1 MKKTWS
7 LSQILRLSTIAVII
21 IAVVVTIILTNIT
34 LRSVERNLPNTLI
47 KELVSLDL
55 VLEHLSEV
63 VTAAEI
69 TATITTAQNF
79 DRLTKKVQ
87 TAFESVVTLRRTYVF
102 DNLIQASAFH
112 AVVAPAIA
120 DLQIWLSEGIS
131 GYGPRSKTT
140 AQIILTRISISFQ
153 KAKTLNRQSRLNAHS
168 KLNEER
174 NRLDRFLSSVNLLFM
189 LTLLITL
196 IMIFLFI
203 RQHLLKNQEI
213 KTQKALQTQR
223 DLLNSLF
230 ENILLGITVWDRDG
244 AFLFAN
250 KSFTHLTGYT
260 VENIRNIENWFS
272 KAYPD
277 PVYRDRVIEDW
288 EKSTKIT
295 NAVHEFKIT
304 CKNGQVKEIE
314 FRRTFLPDGRALVT
328 LADITRQKQAEAA
341 LKESEERFKMAGKA
355 SYDLIYEWDVKTDS
369 RNWFG
374 DIDKFLG
381 FEKGEISKDITAWIN
396 LIHPED
402 RSLLENAV
410 EFHRS
415 ATKPINYEY
424 RIKQKDGT
432 WRYWTDNAQPLL
444 DENHLPF
451 KWIGVCTDITTR
463 KQSEQALR
471 ESEQRLRAILEA
483 SPDPMIRYN
492 RMGHPQYLNPSFTEV
507 FGWTQEELKE
517 KLVPFVP
524 EDQKQLTAKKI
535 KEIYTRGEPLRFE
548 TKRYTKDRR
557 IRDIILSAAVTKGVD
572 GEPTGLVVNL
582 TDITEKKALEAQYE
596 QAQKME
602 SLGTLAGGIAH
613 DFNNLLSGIFGYL
626 DLARKKTKNPKIA
639 EYLTK
644 AFNTSERAKGLTHQ
658 LLTFSKGGVPV
669 KKIEPLV
676 PFLKE
681 TTQFALSGANVS
693 CSFDLPHDLWMCDYD
708 KNQVAQVIDNIIINA
723 HHAMPSGGKIQVT
736 ATNVIV
742 KEKEHPI
749 LFPGNYVKI
758 SISDTGTGIPEKYIS
773 RIFDPFFT
781 TKQTGSG
788 LGLATGYSIIKRHGG
803 IIDVESEPGIGTT
816 FHTFIPSAKIQ
827 KISEEKIVESRY
839 RGSGRILI
847 LDDEEIIQEML
858 IDMLESLGFT
868 TTSTSEGS
876 QTVQAFKK
884 ASKQN
889 NPFRAVILDLTVPGG
904 MGGKKVVKEIRKRDK
919 RIPVFVVSGYS
930 ADAAIAK
937 PGEFGFTASLEK
949 PFKVAE
955 LTRMFEQHLKE

>member
-1 MKKTWS
+1 M
-7 LSQILRLSTIAVII
+7 
-21 IAVVVTIILTNIT
+21 
-34 LRSVERNLPNTLI
+34 P
-47 KELVSLDL
+47 
-55 VLEHLSEV
+55 
-63 VTAAEI
+63 TAI
-69 TATITTAQNF
+69 CGHRITTAQNF

-120 DLQIWLSEGIS
+120 DLQIWLTEGIS
-131 GYGPRSKTT
+131 GYGPRSETT
-140 AQIILTRISISFQ
+140 AQIILSRISVSFQ
-153 KAKTLNRQSRLNAHS
+153 KAKMLNRQSRLNAHS

-174 NRLDRFLSSVNLLFM
+174 NRLDRFLFSVNLLFM

-295 NAVHEFKIT
+295 NAVREFKIT

-314 FRRTFLPDGRALVT
+314 FRGTFLPDGRALVT
-328 LADITRQKQAEAA
+328 LADITRQKQAEVA

-374 DIDKFLG
+374 D
-381 FEKGEISKDITAWIN
+381 
-396 LIHPED
+396 
-402 RSLLENAV
+402 
-410 EFHRS
+410 
-415 ATKPINYEY
+415 
-424 RIKQKDGT
+424 
-432 WRYWTDNAQPLL
+432 
-444 DENHLPF
+444 
-451 KWIGVCTDITTR
+451 
-463 KQSEQALR
+463 
-471 ESEQRLRAILEA
+471 
-483 SPDPMIRYN
+483 
-492 RMGHPQYLNPSFTEV
+492 
-507 FGWTQEELKE
+507 
-517 KLVPFVP
+517 
-524 EDQKQLTAKKI
+524 
-535 KEIYTRGEPLRFE
+535 
-548 TKRYTKDRR
+548 
-557 IRDIILSAAVTKGVD
+557 
-572 GEPTGLVVNL
+572 
-582 TDITEKKALEAQYE
+582 
-596 QAQKME
+596 
-602 SLGTLAGGIAH
+602 
-613 DFNNLLSGIFGYL
+613 
-626 DLARKKTKNPKIA
+626 
-639 EYLTK
+639 
-644 AFNTSERAKGLTHQ
+644 
-658 LLTFSKGGVPV
+658 
-669 KKIEPLV
+669 
-676 PFLKE
+676 
-681 TTQFALSGANVS
+681 
-693 CSFDLPHDLWMCDYD
+693 
-708 KNQVAQVIDNIIINA
+708 IDNIIINA

-788 LGLATGYSIIKRHGG
+788 LGLATGYFIIKRHGG

-904 MGGKKVVKEIRKRDK
+904 MGGKKVVKEIRKTDK